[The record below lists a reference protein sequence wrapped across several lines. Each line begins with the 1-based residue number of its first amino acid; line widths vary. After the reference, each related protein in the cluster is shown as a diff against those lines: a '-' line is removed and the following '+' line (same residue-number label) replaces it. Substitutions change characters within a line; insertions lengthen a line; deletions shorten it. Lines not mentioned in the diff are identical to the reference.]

1 MKSNYHIK
9 SEKGYYK
16 LSYSGDLEEALQKA
30 KADLKKEQENTEFL
44 RWEWIK
50 AKAETAIKA
59 HHTKID
65 KLQSFIRAAEREIA
79 DRKEK
84 DAE

>member
-30 KADLKKEQENTEFL
+30 KAE
-44 RWEWIK
+44 
-50 AKAETAIKA
+50 AAIKA

-84 DAE
+84 DEE